1 MMLRGV
7 LAIGF
12 SAAALSWSAQAAE
25 PVDAVSAR
33 AVIDRIQSAGKTM
46 AFTGTF
52 VHQQDSVLHTSKI
65 VQRIESRQPITKVQ
79 SLEGHQRE
87 IIKTPGETRVYM
99 AERQLVKI
107 DQTGQPRAA
116 FPAMFVGSA
125 ASIVRNYDMVKG
137 GSMRIADV
145 DAQEYQLKPKTD
157 SRWPVRFWVD
167 KRSGMI
173 VKCQKLDAD
182 GRAVEQAAF
191 TELNLNARP
200 SASSVAVSF
209 AGARQWETHDASLSP
224 IAAPPALKFRP
235 ETLKGFELVGVYQKP
250 LNATN
255 ETIETRR
262 YVFSDGIAS
271 VSVFIQ
277 PKASGPLTDRARRK
291 GALSMLSREI
301 QNAWVTVIGDLPP
314 EALNQFAQTIEWK

>member
-1 MMLRGV
+1 MMWRGAF
-7 LAIGF
+7 AIGLTVG
-12 SAAALSWSAQAAE
+12 ALSWSAQAAE
-25 PVDAVSAR
+25 PVDSASAR
-33 AVIDRIQSAGKTM
+33 AIIDRIQNADKTL

-52 VHQQDSVLHTSKI
+52 VHQQDSILHTSKI
-65 VQRIESRQPITKVQ
+65 AQRIESRQPITKVQ

-87 IIKTPGETRVYM
+87 IIKIPGETRIYM
-99 AERQLVKI
+99 AERQLVKV

-116 FPAMFVGSA
+116 FPAMFVGSSA
-125 ASIVRNYDMVKG
+125 NVVRNYDMIKG

-145 DAQEYQLKPKTD
+145 DAQEYQLKPKVD

-167 KRSGMI
+167 KRSGM
-173 VKCQKLDAD
+173 VMKCQKLGAD
-182 GRAVEQAAF
+182 GRAIEQAAF

-209 AGARQWETHDASLSP
+209 AGARQWETHDATLSP
-224 IAAPPALKFRP
+224 LASPPALKYKP
-235 ETLKGFELVGVYQKP
+235 DTLKGFELVGVYQKP
-250 LNATN
+250 QNATN
-255 ETIETRR
+255 DTIETRR

-277 PKASGPLTDRARRK
+277 PKASGPLTERARRK

>member
-1 MMLRGV
+1 MMLRGA
-7 LAIGF
+7 LAI
-12 SAAALSWSAQAAE
+12 SLSLGLASFGVQAAD
-25 PVDAVSAR
+25 PLDATSAK
-33 AVIDRIQSAGKTM
+33 VIIDRIQAAGNSLV
-46 AFTGTF
+46 FTGTF
-52 VHQQDSVLHTSKI
+52 VHQQDTVLHTSKI
-65 VQRIESRQPITKVQ
+65 VQRIDSRQPVTKVQ

-87 IIKTPGETRVYM
+87 IIKTPAETRVYM

-116 FPAMFVGSA
+116 FPAMFVGES

-145 DAQEYQLKPKTD
+145 DAQEYQLKPKFD
-157 SRWPVRFWVD
+157 ARWPIRFWVD
-167 KRSGMI
+167 KRSGLV
-173 VKCQKLDAD
+173 VKCQKLGSD

-200 SASSVAVSF
+200 SAASVAVSF

-224 IAAPPALKFRP
+224 LATPPLLKFKP
-235 ETLKGFELVGVYQKP
+235 ETLKGFDLVGVYQKP
-250 LNATN
+250 QNASN
-255 ETIETRR
+255 DTIETRR
-262 YVFSDGIAS
+262 YVFSDGVAF

-277 PKASGPLTDRARRK
+277 PKSSGPLTDRARRK